1 MHDQS
6 YKKYERYI
14 REIINN
20 CMNNDEA
27 KKFIKNKLSR
37 KIVVSYDIQ
46 IYNVIKTIV
55 KNMNSDMVSD
65 I

>member
-1 MHDQS
+1 
-6 YKKYERYI
+6 
-14 REIINN
+14 
-20 CMNNDEA
+20 MNNDEA

-55 KNMNSDMVSD
+55 KNMNSSRVVLINDPHF
-65 I
+65 